1 MYEIKKLFDNILE
14 MNDFFAS
21 PFDRFELPKISTN
34 GLKSSIHRPHNLKEI
49 KDKDGNVTA
58 QKIEVVT
65 TPFDKE
71 DVKVTIKDNLLSV
84 SCGSENKKTEENE
97 DFVYQGISSQT
108 YSFTLTIPDTIEKN
122 KIKASNKD
130 GILSIVMPVKK
141 PVEKEPEEIEI
152 KID

>member
-1 MYEIKKLFDNILE
+1 M
-14 MNDFFAS
+14 
-21 PFDRFELPKISTN
+21 
-34 GLKSSIHRPHNLKEI
+34 
-49 KDKDGNVTA
+49 
-58 QKIEVVT
+58 VT

-108 YSFTLTIPDTIEKN
+108 YSFALTIPDTIEKT

-141 PVEKEPEEIEI
+141 PVEKEPEEIEL
-152 KID
+152 KIN